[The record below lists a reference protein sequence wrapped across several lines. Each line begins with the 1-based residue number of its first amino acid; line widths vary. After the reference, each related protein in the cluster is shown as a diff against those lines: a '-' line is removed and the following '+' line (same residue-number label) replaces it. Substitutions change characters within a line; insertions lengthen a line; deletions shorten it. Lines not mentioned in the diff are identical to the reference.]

1 LLPAAP
7 AAGVAGAESWVEED
21 MLCRRVVMLLR
32 IFWHRWGIFPRLPF
46 CYWGAKCGCP
56 WCVMPEFMEEER
68 RRAL

>member
-1 LLPAAP
+1 
-7 AAGVAGAESWVEED
+7 